1 MNDLELAKA
10 HLRKNELCLAIALD
24 GKIIFESTEMG
35 VKALVDLTNQKI
47 DISASS
53 VADTVIGK
61 AAATLCIHAGV
72 RSIHAD
78 MISEAAIPILRSR
91 GIIFEFEF
99 SVPVIHNR
107 QKDGPCPFERL
118 LGSDGGGNIENE
130 SIDDDLRKILALS
143 EELRQKTIG
152 PEP

>member
-1 MNDLELAKA
+1 MNDLELATA

-47 DISASS
+47 DITGSS

-72 RSIHAD
+72 LAIHAG
-78 MISEAAIPILRSR
+78 MISGSAIDILKTHK
-91 GIIFEFEF
+91 IIFEFEF

-107 QKDGPCPFERL
+107 QKDGPCPFEKL
-118 LGSDGGGNIENE
+118 TAQDTD
-130 SIDDDLRKILALS
+130 IDDSVRKILALS
-143 EELRQKTIG
+143 EKLRQSPIG
-152 PEP
+152 HGP